1 MEITFSKR
9 IFFIILL
16 LLLIVSTAAL
26 VIPRLTG
33 KSLVQAVGFDS
44 GQAVALAGVE
54 AFYTVDYSTGP
65 DKWAARLCASST
77 QLACELYQKT
87 FAPFLWSEF
96 NAAKTIV
103 TAEVASPVLVAEPT
117 AAGEW
122 HEPMQIW
129 QVAVTLSA
137 PWPQGDGQTSFPAHV
152 LVVRE
157 GEQWKFER
165 FLLQDELAAYRGG
178 EQ

>member
-9 IFFIILL
+9 LFFIIVL
-16 LLLIVSTAAL
+16 LLLIVTTAAL
-26 VIPRLTG
+26 AIPRLTG
-33 KSLVQAVGFDS
+33 KSLVQTVGLDT
-44 GQAVALAGVE
+44 GQSAARAGVQ
-54 AFYTVDYSTGP
+54 AFYSVDYTTGP
-65 DKWAARLCASST
+65 DKWAARLCTLST
-77 QLACELYQKT
+77 QLACELYQNT

-103 TAEVASPVLVAEPT
+103 TAEVANPVLVVEP
-117 AAGEW
+117 AAGGESDA
-122 HEPMQIW
+122 PMQIW

-165 FLLQDELAAYRGG
+165 FLLKDELAAYRGG

>member
-9 IFFIILL
+9 IFLIILL
-16 LLLIVSTAAL
+16 LLLIVSTAVL

-33 KSLVQAVGFDS
+33 KSLVQAMGFDS
-44 GQAVALAGVE
+44 GQSVALAGVQ

-65 DKWAARLCASST
+65 DQWAARLCTAST
-77 QLACELYQKT
+77 ELACQLYQNT

-103 TAEVASPVLVAEPT
+103 TAEVTNPILVAEP
-117 AAGEW
+117 AAGGGSDA
-122 HEPMQIW
+122 PMQIW

-137 PWPQGDGQTSFPAHV
+137 PWPQGDGQTAFPAHV

-165 FLLQDELAAYRGG
+165 FLLKDELAAYRGG